1 MKKVIVIDGQGGRL
15 GSEIV
20 EKLLKHNHEFELIA
34 IGTNAT
40 ATESMI
46 KAGAQMCATGE
57 NPVIFNSKNADII
70 VGPIGI
76 VIANSLLGEVTP
88 KMAIAVGESPAKKIL
103 IPINKCDN
111 FVITSNSHNFKE
123 LVDMAI
129 EKVITELT

>member
-20 EKLLKHNHEFELIA
+20 EKLLKHNQEFELIA

-111 FVITSNSHNFKE
+111 FVITSNTHNFKE

>member
-20 EKLLKHNHEFELIA
+20 EKLLKHNQEFELIA

>member
-20 EKLLKHNHEFELIA
+20 EKLLKHNYEFELIA

-88 KMAIAVGESPAKKIL
+88 NMAIAVGESPAKKIL

-111 FVITSNSHNFKE
+111 FVITSNTHNFKE

>member
-1 MKKVIVIDGQGGRL
+1 MKKILVIDGQGGRL
-15 GSEIV
+15 GGELV
-20 EKLLKHNHEFELIA
+20 EKLLNCDGDFEIIA
-34 IGTNAT
+34 IGTNAS

-46 KAGAQMCATGE
+46 KAGAKMCATGE
-57 NPVIFNSKNADII
+57 NPVVFNSKTADII

-88 KMAIAVGESPAKKIL
+88 KMSIAVGESPAKKIL

-111 FVITSNSHNFKE
+111 FVITSQTNNFKE

-129 EKVITELT
+129 EKVIRELA